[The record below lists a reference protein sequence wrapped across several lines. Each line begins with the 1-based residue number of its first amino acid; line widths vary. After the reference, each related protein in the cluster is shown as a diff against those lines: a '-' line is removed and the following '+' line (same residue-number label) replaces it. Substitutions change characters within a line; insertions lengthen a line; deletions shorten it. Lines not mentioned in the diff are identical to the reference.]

1 MAKQKLCFMA
11 FSKNFKYLYIVLIS
25 ILVLGI
31 FIFCLIFWN
40 CLNDVSAWASM
51 IAGIISYIGS
61 SILGVFVF
69 YHSWVQV
76 VRQDELEDISVI
88 VSATGNEATSLALYQ
103 EDIVKTQYPLVVS
116 RMASLKTQSKYD
128 VTNFIKIN
136 LTNCNYFLPIEIEI
150 SDIHYLNDNNEFTN
164 IYPIKTRSN
173 VDLALPISF
182 KEKAEFFIGVPN
194 EVFLENRFLD
204 HGVYVVSVSLKF
216 KNPKSNIRYGVIKV
230 IGGKSFRTSIGLFD
244 EKQKK
249 AIEKKYGTILFL
261 DESDKSYL
269 HMICSADNENCTNC
283 L

>member
-1 MAKQKLCFMA
+1 MAKQKLCFKA

-51 IAGIISYIGS
+51 IAGIISYMGS
-61 SILGVFVF
+61 SILGIFVF

-76 VRQDELEDISVI
+76 KRQDELEDISVI
-88 VSATGNEATSLALYQ
+88 VSATGNDATSLALYQ
-103 EDIVKTQYPLVVS
+103 EDIIKTKYPRVVS
-116 RMASLKTQSKYD
+116 RMVSTRTQSKYD
-128 VTNFIKIN
+128 VTNYIKIN
-136 LTNCNYFLPIEIEI
+136 LTNCNYFLPIELEI
-150 SDIHYLNDNNEFTN
+150 SDMHYLNDNNEFIN

-173 VDLALPISF
+173 VDLTLPICF
-182 KEKAEFFIGVPN
+182 KEKTEFLIGIPN

-204 HGVYVVSVSLKF
+204 HSVYVVSISLKF
-216 KNPKSNIRYGVIKV
+216 KNPKDNIRYGVIKF
-230 IGGKSFRTSIGLFD
+230 IGGKSFRTSIGLFN

-249 AIEKKYGTILFL
+249 DIEKKYGTLLSL

-269 HMICSADNENCTNC
+269 HMICSADNEKCSN
-283 L
+283 